1 MNQYAHRYANAMNRL
16 VKVAS
21 VTMVSLCSTLATI
34 PAHAQTAPYPSK
46 PITLIVGFP
55 PGGSNDIVARI
66 IAQPLGEL
74 LGTNIVI
81 ENKSGASGTIAGLAT
96 VRAAPDGHTLLAAS
110 LSPVIVA
117 PQTYKKPPFN
127 TPTDLIAINMVGLT
141 PETIGVGPSLPDVKT
156 LSDLI
161 ALSKTRQITM
171 SSSGPG
177 SFPHLAIELLTT
189 VSKGNF
195 MHVPYK
201 GATPA
206 ISDTIAGHVD
216 SIMMDAPPIIGMV
229 KDGRLRA
236 LAVTSAKRLEALPD
250 VPTAQETLPGF
261 DVVNWIGVFAPA
273 KTPEPIIA
281 RINDALVK
289 VIARPDV
296 RAQLEKVAV
305 PPAIMASTQTFQQ
318 FVDAEYKRWGDVL
331 KRAQVELTE

>member
-1 MNQYAHRYANAMNRL
+1 MNNYARLSARTIHRPAC
-16 VKVAS
+16 
-21 VTMVSLCSTLATI
+21 VTLAATLSLCAVLFQ
-34 PAHAQTAPYPSK
+34 PAAQAQTPAYPTK

-66 IAQPLGEL
+66 IAQPLGEA
-74 LGTNIVI
+74 LGTTVIV

-141 PETIGVGPSLPDVKT
+141 PETIAVGPSLPGVLT
-156 LSDLI
+156 RADLI
-161 ALSKTRQITM
+161 ALSTTRQITM
-171 SSSGPG
+171 SSSGSG

-195 MHVPYK
+195 LHIPYK

-206 ISDTIAGHVD
+206 ISDTVAGHVD

-229 KDGRLRA
+229 MDGRLRA
-236 LAVTSAKRLEALPD
+236 LAVTSAKRLDALPD

-273 KTPEPIIA
+273 KTPAPIVA
-281 RINDALVK
+281 RINAALVK

-296 RAQLEKVAV
+296 RAQLDKVAV
-305 PPAIMASTQTFQQ
+305 PPAIMESPVAFQQ

-331 KRAQVELTE
+331 KQARVELTE